1 MRIGIDAYPLAR
13 DGAGISNYVFN
24 IVKYLERIDTENE
37 YYLYSCPGI
46 RLPYVSNPRWHL
58 RIKKG
63 LINKSATLWMQTF
76 AAYDFKKDKIDIF
89 WASEQIAPVNLPKRI
104 KLVLTVH
111 DLTWFYYPQTMKGY
125 SLVFHRLF
133 FEKSIEKADMIL
145 AVSKTTADNLKR
157 NFDSVNFEKIKVIY
171 EGLDDDFK
179 PLVHQKAFINICK
192 KFNIFKKYIL
202 CVGTVEPRKNIET
215 LIKAYSLLGD
225 NIKKEYQVLIVGKI
239 GWCNSRLFKL
249 YKQSRLDENHVKFLG
264 YVLKE
269 DLLNLYCGASLFV
282 FPSLYEGFGL
292 PLLEAMA
299 CGVPIVCS
307 DIEVFREIADKGALF
322 VNSREAKLLSL
333 AIHKTLNDQEIRH
346 ELVEKGLS
354 RSKVFSWHK
363 VAQDF
368 LDIFNTI

>member
-13 DGAGISNYVFN
+13 NGSGTSNYLFN
-24 IVKYLERIDTENE
+24 IIKHLEKIDFVNE

-46 RLPYVSNPRWHL
+46 KVPFIDNAHWHL

-63 LINKSATLWMQTF
+63 LINKSSTLWMQIFT
-76 AAYDFKKDKIDIF
+76 AHDLKKDKIDIF
-89 WASEQIAPVNLPKRI
+89 WAPEQIAPINLPKHI

-111 DLTWFYYPQTMKGY
+111 DLTWFYYPQTVKWY
-125 SLVFHRLF
+125 SLIFQRLF
-133 FEKSIEKADMIL
+133 FKRSIDRADIVL
-145 AVSKTTADNLKR
+145 VESKTTTDDLKKDF
-157 NFDSVNFEKIKVIY
+157 NDVNFEKIKVIY
-171 EGLDDDFK
+171 LGRSEDFK
-179 PLVHQKAFINICK
+179 ALDHQKAFINICK

-239 GWCNSRLFKL
+239 GWGNSRLFKL

-269 DLLNLYCGASLFV
+269 DLINLYCGASLFV

-292 PLLEAMA
+292 PLLEAMT